1 MIPIAGAVI
10 GHSLAILMAILSFAG
25 WPPIIGVVIVI
36 VVSSL
41 LEQMVI
47 TPRIL
52 GGRVGLPPL
61 AVLLAVMGAGELFG
75 FVGMLLAVPAA
86 AVIKVLLAHAR
97 RSYMD
102 SEGYREP
109 APAATGPIPPATSPG
124 GPDPETEE
132 PAR

>member
-1 MIPIAGAVI
+1 
-10 GHSLAILMAILSFAG
+10 
-25 WPPIIGVVIVI
+25 
-36 VVSSL
+36 
-41 LEQMVI
+41 VI

-75 FVGMLLAVPAA
+75 FAGMLLAVPAA

-102 SEGYREP
+102 SEGYRGRAAMSSALPASGGSGPEKDEP
-109 APAATGPIPPATSPG
+109 PH
-124 GPDPETEE
+124 
-132 PAR
+132 